1 MRKKARKSKNEY
13 VAKLHMKKGD
23 RVRVI
28 SGDYRGAEGVVRTV
42 ERQKRRV
49 TIEGVNMLTR
59 HVRKSQKHPN
69 GGTIEKEGPI
79 HASNVRVVEST

>member
-1 MRKKARKSKNEY
+1 MPKKARRSKSEY

-59 HVRKSQKHPN
+59 HVRKSQQHPN

-79 HASNVRVVEST
+79 HVSNVRVVEST

>member
-1 MRKKARKSKNEY
+1 MPKKARKSKNQY

-42 ERQKRRV
+42 QRQRRRV
-49 TIEGVNMLTR
+49 TIEGVNMLMR

-69 GGTIEKEGPI
+69 GGIIEMEGPI
-79 HASNVRVVEST
+79 HVSNVRVIEST

>member
-1 MRKKARKSKNEY
+1 MLKKYRKSKSVY

-42 ERQKRRV
+42 QRQRRRV

-69 GGTIEKEGPI
+69 GGIIEMEGPI
-79 HASNVRVVEST
+79 HVSNVRVIEST